1 MTDRTYLRQPDQAV
15 TVVISGASGV
25 GKTSLAERIAALVKA
40 DGCIIEGQYVNSGK
54 DVLVIRSKTTAE
66 IRKEY
71 VSSLSHRERAELS
84 AHLKALGLN
93 DLAE

>member
-66 IRKEY
+66 IRADY
-71 VSSLSHRERAELS
+71 LASLAPGELKVLRH
-84 AHLKALGLN
+84 HLAALGV
-93 DLAE
+93 E